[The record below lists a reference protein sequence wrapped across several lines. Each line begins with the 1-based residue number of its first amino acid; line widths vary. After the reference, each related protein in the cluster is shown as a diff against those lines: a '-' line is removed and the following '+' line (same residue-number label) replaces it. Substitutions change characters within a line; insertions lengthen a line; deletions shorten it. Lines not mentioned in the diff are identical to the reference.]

1 MPVTSGVAV
10 GFTSRGA
17 SGAAKSLILAF
28 AGTTGSAVLAL
39 IDCSACR
46 AFHTTAQPSP
56 ITTSTSAA
64 VRRIPGNLR
73 SSLGLDPGASMGAAL
88 KFSTG
93 SGIGAMLTN
102 SARVACFAVGAG
114 VTTGGAT
121 TGTGETTGAG
131 MTGTGITT
139 GAGAVTGVG
148 AMTGAG
154 VTTVG
159 EATTGT
165 GANFS
170 SKMIFAGIASE
181 IGAAA
186 ISFST

>member
-10 GFTSRGA
+10 GLTSNGA
-17 SGAAKSLILAF
+17 AAKSLIPAF

-39 IDCSACR
+39 IDCWACR

-73 SSLGLDPGASMGAAL
+73 SSLGLDPGASIGAAL

-102 SARVACFAVGAG
+102 SARVPCFAVGAG
-114 VTTGGAT
+114 ATTAGAT
-121 TGTGETTGAG
+121 AGTGETTGAG
-131 MTGTGITT
+131 ITT
-139 GAGAVTGVG
+139 GAAAITGVG

-154 VTTVG
+154 VTTVA
-159 EATTGT
+159 E
-165 GANFS
+165 
-170 SKMIFAGIASE
+170 
-181 IGAAA
+181 
-186 ISFST
+186 

>member
-1 MPVTSGVAV
+1 M
-10 GFTSRGA
+10 
-17 SGAAKSLILAF
+17 
-28 AGTTGSAVLAL
+28 LAL

-73 SSLGLDPGASMGAAL
+73 SSLGLDPGASIGAAL
-88 KFSTG
+88 EFSTG

-121 TGTGETTGAG
+121 AGTGETTGAG
-131 MTGTGITT
+131 ITI
-139 GAGAVTGVG
+139 GAAAITGVG
-148 AMTGAG
+148 AMTAG
-154 VTTVG
+154 VTTG
-159 EATTGT
+159 AEATTGVT
-165 GANFS
+165 PVVEN
-170 SKMIFAGIASE
+170 
-181 IGAAA
+181 
-186 ISFST
+186 

>member
-73 SSLGLDPGASMGAAL
+73 SSLGLDPGASIGAAL

-114 VTTGGAT
+114 VTTGWAT

-131 MTGTGITT
+131 ITT
-139 GAGAVTGVG
+139 GAAATTGRG

-154 VTTVG
+154 VTTVA
-159 EATTGT
+159 EATSGA
-165 GANFS
+165 GANIT

-181 IGAAA
+181 IAAAA
-186 ISFST
+186 ISFPA